1 MTRQKKILLFLFGLF
16 ILALCYSYWMMPVQ
30 QRVSVEVQSGPIARV
45 QRDTALPQKNRLRID
60 LLEREPTRYKGA
72 SRDIF
77 NFAATRTKSIK
88 KPLPKPAVT
97 SARTKPVQPKP
108 TPVFNQA
115 VRQQLARFAFLGFL
129 IKDEK
134 STIFLSRGEDLFLVQ
149 EGDLFG
155 DDNQFT
161 ALTISPDKLSISQA
175 GDSRTIDIVLIEKE
189 PLIPSM
195 QQVKSVNIPPVRVQ
209 NPIPVKSKSPP
220 ANTPRW
226 KRPAGSG
233 TR

>member
-1 MTRQKKILLFLFGLF
+1 MNRQKKILLFLFGLF
-16 ILALCYSYWMMPVQ
+16 VLALCYSYWMMPVQ
-30 QRVSVEVQSGPIARV
+30 QRVSLEVQSGSAARV

-60 LLEREPTRYKGA
+60 LLDKEPTRYKGA

-77 NFAATRTKSIK
+77 NFAVTRTKPVK

-97 SARTKPVQPKP
+97 PAPTKPVQPKP
-108 TPVFNQA
+108 TPVLNQV
-115 VRQQLARFAFLGFL
+115 VRQQLARFTFLGSL
-129 IKDEK
+129 IKDEVI
-134 STIFLSRGEDLFLVQ
+134 TIFLSRGEDLFLVQ
-149 EGDLFG
+149 EGDRFG
-155 DDNQFT
+155 DANQFT

-195 QQVKSVNIPPVRVQ
+195 QQVKSVNMPPVTVQ
-209 NPIPVKSKSPP
+209 NPAPVKPKNPP